1 LIFQVLYLDRVYP
14 GVSVMDIDASGMTQ
28 PELIAAIDA
37 KTPQYLDRSVTIE
50 AGDQS
55 WTYTGQELGL
65 RINPTVIATEVF
77 AVGRQGD
84 FFADMIMHLNLLT
97 TPYQV
102 DPLVWYDTGPTN
114 LALQQLAAEIN
125 RPPRDAHLV
134 IQPDAQVEVTP
145 AQRGR
150 QLHLDAT
157 RTALE
162 SALFGNKGSQ
172 VTAVVQEVL
181 PAIPDVET
189 ARQQAERLLSG
200 PLTFVVKIA
209 GETAA
214 SVQLEPETLAAFIE
228 VVEQV
233 DDSGRTQ
240 VSLALDPQ
248 NFAPYFEELAAEI
261 EQAPQDAKLDF
272 DEANGQLIVLEESR
286 PGYNFDLAGAYAAV
300 ADLVE
305 TSPHTVEL
313 PLISLPPSIPSDDL
327 DSLGIKAVVSEA
339 TSYFKGSSAGRM
351 HNIELAASKFQN
363 VIVPPDTVFSFNRYL
378 GDVSTEE
385 GYDESLIIFG
395 NRTTVGIGGGV
406 CQVSTT
412 AFRAA
417 FFGGFELVE
426 RWAHGYRVS
435 WYEINSVPGLDAT
448 VYSPSV
454 DFKFRND
461 TENYILIKTE
471 TDLEVGTLTFRF
483 YGTPTGREVIVS
495 EPEQTNMTEAP
506 PPVYEEDP
514 LLPTGTVKQV
524 DWENDGLDV
533 TVTRLV
539 KEGETIIHEDEIVSR
554 YRPWQAIFKV
564 GSGG

>member
-1 LIFQVLYLDRVYP
+1 
-14 GVSVMDIDASGMTQ
+14 
-28 PELIAAIDA
+28 
-37 KTPQYLDRSVTIE
+37 
-50 AGDQS
+50 
-55 WTYTGQELGL
+55 
-65 RINPTVIATEVF
+65 
-77 AVGRQGD
+77 
-84 FFADMIMHLNLLT
+84 
-97 TPYQV
+97 
-102 DPLVWYDTGPTN
+102 
-114 LALQQLAAEIN
+114 
-125 RPPRDAHLV
+125 
-134 IQPDAQVEVTP
+134 
-145 AQRGR
+145 
-150 QLHLDAT
+150 
-157 RTALE
+157 
-162 SALFGNKGSQ
+162 
-172 VTAVVQEVL
+172 
-181 PAIPDVET
+181 
-189 ARQQAERLLSG
+189 
-200 PLTFVVKIA
+200 
-209 GETAA
+209 
-214 SVQLEPETLAAFIE
+214 
-228 VVEQV
+228 
-233 DDSGRTQ
+233 
-240 VSLALDPQ
+240 
-248 NFAPYFEELAAEI
+248 
-261 EQAPQDAKLDF
+261 
-272 DEANGQLIVLEESR
+272 
-286 PGYNFDLAGAYAAV
+286 
-300 ADLVE
+300 
-305 TSPHTVEL
+305 
-313 PLISLPPSIPSDDL
+313 
-327 DSLGIKAVVSEA
+327 VVSEA

-506 PPVYEEDP
+506 PPVYEADP

-524 DWENDGLDV
+524 VWENDGGDV

>member
-1 LIFQVLYLDRVYP
+1 
-14 GVSVMDIDASGMTQ
+14 
-28 PELIAAIDA
+28 
-37 KTPQYLDRSVTIE
+37 
-50 AGDQS
+50 
-55 WTYTGQELGL
+55 
-65 RINPTVIATEVF
+65 
-77 AVGRQGD
+77 
-84 FFADMIMHLNLLT
+84 MITHLNLLT

-125 RPPRDAHLV
+125 RPPRDARLV
-134 IQPDAQVEVTP
+134 IQPDAQVEVTS

-286 PGYNFDLAGAYAAV
+286 PGYNFDLAGAYTAV

-495 EPEQTNMTEAP
+495 EPEQTNITEAP